1 MEFCKVQ
8 REGHC
13 LGKHELLSHNEI
25 KEDKKDNSNDGF
37 ATFADFDH
45 VTFPSDVVPENG
57 PAHQNVSQ
65 QQEMYYWSIKSKYSP
80 VDAFRIH
87 LSSKSTQ
94 PAIGHRAMLSHQNG
108 VTGEMELYA

>member
-37 ATFADFDH
+37 ATFADFDN
-45 VTFPSDVVPENG
+45 VTLPSDVVPETG
-57 PAHQNVSQ
+57 LHT
-65 QQEMYYWSIKSKYSP
+65 KTC
-80 VDAFRIH
+80 
-87 LSSKSTQ
+87 LSSRKCITGPLKANTVLLMPSEFIFLASQ
-94 PAIGHRAMLSHQNG
+94 PSQP
-108 VTGEMELYA
+108 